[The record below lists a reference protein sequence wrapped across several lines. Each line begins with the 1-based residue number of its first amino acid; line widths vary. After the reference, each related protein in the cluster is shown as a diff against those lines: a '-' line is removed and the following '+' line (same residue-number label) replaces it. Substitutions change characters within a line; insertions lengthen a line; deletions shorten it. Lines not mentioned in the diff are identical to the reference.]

1 MALPIIHLA
10 FCFDGWVFGG
20 YVRDI
25 HIRKLDKFTDVDLM
39 FPAGADIDKFLT
51 CLGVAHT
58 VEVVQD
64 LEFRYGEMYMSP
76 GIKRLVQLMVDNIMV
91 DVCVFDGDIED
102 WKAERSTDFSC
113 NLFYMSRTVGLGIR
127 YIPDMYKYIPDPVGH
142 ITEMTADS
150 VFERVWDSATP
161 SVKDVYRILKRIRKL
176 TGRGMNLMN
185 EMCSENMWDFMDL
198 QEETERTKFQD
209 YISNN
214 SSNRD

>member
-1 MALPIIHLA
+1 
-10 FCFDGWVFGG
+10 
-20 YVRDI
+20 
-25 HIRKLDKFTDVDLM
+25 
-39 FPAGADIDKFLT
+39 
-51 CLGVAHT
+51 
-58 VEVVQD
+58 
-64 LEFRYGEMYMSP
+64 
-76 GIKRLVQLMVDNIMV
+76 
-91 DVCVFDGDIED
+91 
-102 WKAERSTDFSC
+102 
-113 NLFYMSRTVGLGIR
+113 
-127 YIPDMYKYIPDPVGH
+127 MYKYIPDPVGH